1 MVQADDRTPWDEQ
14 FETLVKETLA
24 SVNYT
29 GELTP
34 DVALTDLGLDSFT
47 TVGLLVALETAYDIT
62 IPDEIQIVDMFATA
76 RALWATVA
84 ALRMEVP

>member
-1 MVQADDRTPWDEQ
+1 
-14 FETLVKETLA
+14 
-24 SVNYT
+24 
-29 GELTP
+29 
-34 DVALTDLGLDSFT
+34 LDSFT
-47 TVGLLVALETAYDIT
+47 TVGLLVALEQAFDIT